1 MGLCMHIIAQLACIP
16 TILLNETPMMGVVEK
31 TAVET
36 GVSRSPPWMSS
47 SGGWWRPGT
56 GGVDGHGQRYT
67 SVHIVGWDPEQKR
80 WNHGIV
86 EQIK

>member
-1 MGLCMHIIAQLACIP
+1 MGLCMHIFAQLACIP
-16 TILLNETPMMGVVEK
+16 TILLIETPMMGVVEK

-56 GGVDGHGQRYT
+56 GDVDGHGQRYT

-86 EQIK
+86 EQGK

>member
-1 MGLCMHIIAQLACIP
+1 MGLCMHIIAQLACMS
-16 TILLNETPMMGVVEK
+16 TILLIDTPMMGVVEK

-47 SGGWWRPGT
+47 SGGRWRPGT
-56 GGVDGHGQRYT
+56 GDVDGHGQRCT

-86 EQIK
+86 EQRK